1 MEDSPDKVADRTA
14 KVADSPDKVVDRT
27 GKSEG

>member
-1 MEDSPDKVADRTA
+1 MEDSPDKVADSTA
-14 KVADSPDKVVDRT
+14 KVADSPDKVADRT